1 MILIYFFL
9 ITNSAQA
16 KFMNLRFDVGSIL
29 FSGTDVGVLLNLG
42 GKIGVGGSYTRFDSS
57 SGTSTAEAT
66 GYSANLAYFF
76 NGFSTDSWFLEAQ
89 YSLFTANSSSSGIT
103 ILESNG
109 TKMSAVIAKQWMWST
124 FNQQLGIGYGN
135 TKIDSSSLL
144 FGSLSG
150 TSTKVLWNF
159 GFAF

>member
-1 MILIYFFL
+1 
-9 ITNSAQA
+9 
-16 KFMNLRFDVGSIL
+16 
-29 FSGTDVGVLLNLG
+29 
-42 GKIGVGGSYTRFDSS
+42 
-57 SGTSTAEAT
+57 
-66 GYSANLAYFF
+66 SANLAYFF